1 VITELEQAAGRPV
14 SRETSE
20 RLENYTQLLAAEN
33 ERQNLVSRGT
43 MDALWERHVLDSA
56 QLVRFEPEPGASWID
71 IGSGAG
77 LPGIVIACIVDG
89 PVTLVEPRR
98 LRANFLERAVLEL
111 GVAATVTQA
120 KAERF
125 NGSFDVITGR
135 AVASLSRFL
144 NMCDHLSTKK
154 TVWILPRG
162 RSAQSELAEAQR
174 TWQGSFRVE
183 PSVTDEDSKIVVATK
198 VRAIRR

>member
-1 VITELEQAAGRPV
+1 MHRGWPRNPSRTAAA
-14 SRETSE
+14 SRE
-20 RLENYTQLLAAEN
+20 
-33 ERQNLVSRGT
+33 
-43 MDALWERHVLDSA
+43 
-56 QLVRFEPEPGASWID
+56 
-71 IGSGAG
+71 
-77 LPGIVIACIVDG
+77 
-89 PVTLVEPRR
+89 
-98 LRANFLERAVLEL
+98 
-111 GVAATVTQA
+111 
-120 KAERF
+120 
-125 NGSFDVITGR
+125 SFDVITGR

-144 NMCDHLSTKK
+144 NICDHLSTKK

>member
-1 VITELEQAAGRPV
+1 
-14 SRETSE
+14 
-20 RLENYTQLLAAEN
+20 
-33 ERQNLVSRGT
+33 
-43 MDALWERHVLDSA
+43 MDAIWERHVLDSA

-98 LRANFLERAVLEL
+98 LRANFLERAVSEL

-135 AVASLSRFL
+135 AVASLSGFL